1 MTTSL
6 KIVCDAD
13 NKGEMEF
20 LEVLCTEVVTALVKL
35 GIHYNV
41 WVTPTMTEINREDF
55 LGVLKPHHTLWRRL
69 VIIIHKI
76 IYFSFTVLDIYNK
89 YIYIFFT
96 GDGNLWGIVWS
107 TVLADNYDTSVRWKA
122 VRGSF
127 TQHVLMRILPR
138 NIIVHGHLCLKFLML
153 HLITTLR

>member
-96 GDGNLWGIVWS
+96 GDGNLW
-107 TVLADNYDTSVRWKA
+107 
-122 VRGSF
+122 
-127 TQHVLMRILPR
+127 
-138 NIIVHGHLCLKFLML
+138 
-153 HLITTLR
+153 

>member
-1 MTTSL
+1 MVFPVLALNEAGTDNLHFTKMSGTMTTSL

-69 VIIIHKI
+69 
-76 IYFSFTVLDIYNK
+76 
-89 YIYIFFT
+89 
-96 GDGNLWGIVWS
+96 
-107 TVLADNYDTSVRWKA
+107 
-122 VRGSF
+122 
-127 TQHVLMRILPR
+127 
-138 NIIVHGHLCLKFLML
+138 
-153 HLITTLR
+153 